1 MMKVTWKLWSSD
13 CDLFCIAKKSPE
25 VRRFWTFKSPEVR
38 RSWDSKSPE
47 VRRFLNSPR
56 IILVLYTQEILLK
69 KFEYKKYRSL
79 NTCSIYHKDGS
90 SLMLWRLRFSTF
102 HNACKISGGP
112 EISNLQKSGG
122 PVILK
127 LKTSGPP
134 AISHSTQLSL
144 MISGWIKGSKKI

>member
-25 VRRFWTFKSPEVR
+25 VRRFGTFKSPEILR
-38 RSWDSKSPE
+38 LKISGGPE
-47 VRRFLNSPR
+47 ISRFTQNYTCFLHARNS
-56 IILVLYTQEILLK
+56 LK
-69 KFEYKKYRSL
+69 KLEYKKYRSL

-90 SLMLWRLRFSTF
+90 SLMLWRLRFFTF

-122 PVILK
+122 PVILSP
-127 LKTSGPP
+127 KTSGPP
-134 AISHSTQLSL
+134 AIFHSTQLSL
-144 MISGWIKGSKKI
+144 MISGWIKGSKKV